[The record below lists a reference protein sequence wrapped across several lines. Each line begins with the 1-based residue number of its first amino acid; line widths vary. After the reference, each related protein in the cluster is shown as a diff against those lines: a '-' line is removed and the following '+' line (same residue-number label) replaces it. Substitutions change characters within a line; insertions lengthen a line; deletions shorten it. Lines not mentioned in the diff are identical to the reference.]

1 MDTMNIDTGQIPLH
15 VRDQLA
21 YSFLRAA
28 ETFFA
33 TAENQAAYEKWLA
46 ARKRREE
53 ETIWT
58 PNA

>member
-1 MDTMNIDTGQIPLH
+1 METLHIDTGQIPLH

-33 TAENQAAYEKWLA
+33 SAENQAAYKKWLA
-46 ARKRREE
+46 ARERREE
-53 ETIWT
+53 V
-58 PNA
+58 